1 MSAPAP
7 TVFFSIDQPVS
18 WRIAAPALEIAGW
31 LYPEGEAACLDIRAR
46 IDRRVFLGLYGLDRD
61 DLIARFPGN
70 LAARRSGFRI
80 AAHVW
85 TGAHAVVL
93 DWQDTAGEW
102 HEFFRADLDLSA
114 LPTTAQAPKVLKTSY
129 VYETLGHLYRA
140 CHSASFFAMCRE
152 ADRMLREVLV
162 FTTEV
167 PRGDGFHGFIE
178 TPGYWLQAQY
188 DKFRVTGWTFGIGF
202 DIARLHATTGVGAG
216 NRLIYPKERADV
228 ASGHPEHANA
238 LRAGFYGLVDVRADL
253 PGPAHLR
260 IYADQPD
267 GRRLL
272 VFSRRMFLDKRD
284 EHSGPVPVFRP
295 WKFWLCKL
303 ALLRGAYLGRFK
315 LQDWKYPFSEI
326 NRLRADLDR
335 SLGRTVGAPPPPAV
349 VVRRSQQDPY
359 SRWVWHNR
367 PTPRLLA
374 ALGLDANAA
383 VAAGGPLISLLVPAY
398 NTPERYLRELLDCLR
413 AQLYPRWELCIADD
427 ASPKPHVRRMLEEAA
442 RADSRIRPVFRPQN
456 GHISRATNSALEIAT
471 GEFVALLDHDDLLPP
486 DALLH
491 VAQAVLAHPTA
502 GYLYTDEDKIDDTG
516 RRFDPQFKGDWA
528 PEMAI
533 THNYTHHLTV
543 IRRSVVNDAGGLRPE
558 FNGAQDIDLFL
569 RCFEKIA
576 HADVVHVPFVCYH
589 WRAHAESTAS
599 RGDQKGYLFD
609 AARRAIAEACQRRGL
624 RAEPMLPEWATRYAC
639 CLHQLH
645 WDAAIL
651 RENPVTIVI
660 PTKNRG
666 ELLTRCLDSLA
677 RTTPRES
684 VQVIVVNDGSDEP
697 ATLDLLRSLPARA
710 DLRCN
715 VLDLPADPA
724 GFNYSRLVNAGSA
737 RADTPLLLHLNNDVE
752 ALRPGWL
759 EELAGWLTVPGVGV
773 VGAKLLYPDS
783 TINHAGIGLSR
794 HDRLPH
800 TLFERE
806 PSEDLGLLFLPHAAR
821 NVAAVTGA
829 CLLTRTALYR
839 ELGGFDE
846 TDFRVAYNDVDFCL
860 RAWERGQRVVVTP
873 QAVLQHVGSASRGRE
888 YTEKEHLAFVARHG
902 AYRDPFLGDT
912 YDFPPAA
919 PRLNP
924 YHYRYADTA
933 QQPSASFWPPSFVPH
948 LPPSRL
954 SPLASSLSAA
964 SRPLH
969 LLFVTHNLK
978 FEGAPILLFEQARHH
993 ATVPGVSV
1001 RVVSPEDGPLRAR
1014 YEALDIPV
1022 EVWDASAILTAAD
1035 AAQCDT
1041 AIAALAS
1048 AHPLPDVDLV
1058 VGNTV
1063 LTFWTVPLAA
1073 RLNKTSL
1080 LYVYESC
1087 TLDKLFAR
1095 AGLPARLR
1103 EPAEAALR
1111 DATRVCFAARATEA
1125 VFQEQNHHDNFRLVP
1140 SSVDLARIQK
1150 FVATSDRAALRRK
1163 HGIPA
1168 DAPLVINVG
1177 SVCERKGQHIYL
1189 RGIDRLRKEWP
1200 AAFPGK
1206 PFPLFLIIGARDG
1219 LYLES
1224 IQQDIALLGL
1234 DEVRVL
1240 AERGDIDDFFRM
1252 ADLLVCTSFEESF
1265 PRVLLE
1271 AMAFGV
1277 RIVSTD
1283 VFGIHEMLVANDE
1296 AHLIPAGDPAKLS
1309 AALATAL
1316 GEHFAGDDWM
1326 VSMARARVH
1335 RHFDTTKLLP
1345 QHLALCREAAL
1356 G

>member
-7 TVFFSIDQPVS
+7 HISFSIDQPAP
-18 WRIAAPALEIAGW
+18 WRLAAPSLEITGW
-31 LYPEGEAACLDIRAR
+31 LYPDGEATCIDIRAR
-46 IDRRVFLGLYGLDRD
+46 VDKRVFLGLYGLDRD
-61 DLIARFPGN
+61 DLIPRFPGN
-70 LAARRSGFRI
+70 LVARHSGFRI
-80 AAHVW
+80 AIHVW
-85 TGAHAVVL
+85 TGARTVAL
-93 DWQDTAGEW
+93 DWQDDSGTW
-102 HEFFRADLDLSA
+102 HEFFCTAPDLSS
-114 LPTTAQAPKVLKTSY
+114 LPRTARQPRILKTAH
-129 VYETLGHLYRA
+129 VYETLDHLYRT
-140 CHSASFFAMCRE
+140 CHDASFPAMCSA
-152 ADRMLREVLV
+152 ADRMLRSVLV

-178 TPGYWLQAQY
+178 IPGYWLQAQY

-202 DIARLHATTGVGAG
+202 DIACLFATTGAG
-216 NRLIYPKERADV
+216 TGSRLIYPKERPDV
-228 ASGHPEHANA
+228 AACHPGHANA

-253 PGPAHLR
+253 PDPVHLR

-272 VFSRRMFLDKRD
+272 VFSRRMFHDKRD

-303 ALLRGAYLGRFK
+303 ALLRGTFLGRFK
-315 LQDWKYPFSEI
+315 LQDRKYPFAEI

-335 SLGRTVGAPPPPAV
+335 SLGRTVGAPPPPAA

-374 ALGLDANAA
+374 ALGHDAQAA

-398 NTPERYLRELLDCLR
+398 NTPEPYLRQLLDCLR
-413 AQLYPRWELCIADD
+413 AQLYPRWELCVADD
-427 ASPKPHVRRMLEEAA
+427 ASPKPHVRAILEEAA
-442 RADSRIRPVFRPQN
+442 KSDPRIRPVFRKEN
-456 GHISRATNSALEIAT
+456 GHISRATNSALGIAT

-516 RRFDPQFKGDWA
+516 RRFDPQFKGDWS

-543 IRRSVVNDAGGLRPE
+543 IRRSVVNAVGGLRPE

-576 HADVVHVPFVCYH
+576 HTDVVHVPFVCYH

-609 AARRAIAEACQRRGL
+609 AARRAIAEACRRRGL

-639 CLHQLH
+639 CLHQLR
-645 WDAAIL
+645 WDPAIL

-666 ELLTRCLDSLA
+666 DLLARCLDSLA

-697 ATLDLLRSLPARA
+697 ATLELLRTLPARV
-710 DLRCN
+710 DLRCT
-715 VLDLPADPA
+715 VLDLPADPS

-737 RADTPLLLHLNNDVE
+737 RAGTPLLLHLNNDVE

-800 TLFERE
+800 TLFEHE

-873 QAVLQHVGSASRGRE
+873 QAVLQHVGSASPGRE

-902 AYRDPFLGDT
+902 AHRDPFLGDT

-933 QQPSASFWPPSFVPH
+933 PQPSASFWPP
-948 LPPSRL
+948 PSSL
-954 SPLASSLSAA
+954 SPLASRLSAT
-964 SRPLH
+964 SRPLR
-969 LLFVTHNLK
+969 LLLVTHNLK

-993 ATVPGVSV
+993 ATVSGVSV

-1014 YEALDIPV
+1014 YEALGIPV
-1022 EVWDASAILTAAD
+1022 EIWDASAILTATD
-1035 AAQCDT
+1035 AAQCNA
-1041 AIAALAS
+1041 AIAALAA
-1048 AHPLPDVDLV
+1048 AHPLPDIDLV

-1063 LTFWTVPLAA
+1063 LTFWTVPFAA
-1073 RLNKTSL
+1073 RLNKPSL
-1080 LYVYESC
+1080 LYLYESSSIE
-1087 TLDKLFAR
+1087 KLFAG
-1095 AGLPARLR
+1095 AGLPAHLR
-1103 EPAEAALR
+1103 DAAAAALR
-1111 DATRVCFAARATEA
+1111 DATRVCFAANATMA
-1125 VFQEQNHHDNFRLVP
+1125 VHLQQNIHDNFRLVP
-1140 SSVDLARIQK
+1140 SAVEVSRIER
-1150 FVATSDRAALRRK
+1150 FVASTDRLALRQK
-1163 HGIPA
+1163 HGIPP
-1168 DAPLVINVG
+1168 DVPLVINVG

-1189 RGIDRLRKEWP
+1189 RGIDRLRKQWP
-1200 AAFPGK
+1200 TAFPGK
-1206 PFPLFLIIGARDG
+1206 PSPLFLIIGARES
-1219 LYLES
+1219 LYLEA
-1224 IQQDIALLGL
+1224 IQQEIALLGL

-1240 AERGDIDDFFRM
+1240 HERGDVDDFFRM
-1252 ADLLVCTSFEESF
+1252 ADLLVSTSFEESF

-1271 AMAFGV
+1271 AMSFGV

-1283 VFGIHEMLVANDE
+1283 VFGVPEMLVANDE
-1296 AHLIPAGDPAKLS
+1296 AHLIPAGDPAKLA

-1316 GEHFAGDDWM
+1316 GQHFAGDDRM
-1326 VSMARARVH
+1326 ISMARARVH

>member
-1 MSAPAP
+1 MSAKVPHIS
-7 TVFFSIDQPVS
+7 FSIDHPAS
-18 WRIAAPALEIAGW
+18 WRLTTPAQQLCGW
-31 LYPEGEAACLDIRAR
+31 LYPEGEAVCLDIRAR
-46 IDRRVFLGLYGLDRD
+46 VDKRVFLGLYGLDRD
-61 DLIARFPGN
+61 DLISRFPGN
-70 LAARRSGFRI
+70 LVARRSGFLI
-80 AAHVW
+80 AIHAW
-85 TGAHAVVL
+85 TGARAIAL
-93 DWQDTAGEW
+93 DWQDAAGTW
-102 HEFFRADLDLSA
+102 HEFFHSDLDLAA
-114 LPTTAQAPKVLKTSY
+114 LPRTSREPRILKTAH
-129 VYETLGHLYRA
+129 VYETLDHLYRA
-140 CHSASFFAMCRE
+140 CHDASFLGMCRE

-178 TPGYWLQAQY
+178 IPGYWLQAQY

-202 DIARLHATTGVGAG
+202 DIARLFATTGAG
-216 NRLIYPKERADV
+216 TGSRLIYPKERQDV
-228 ASGHPEHANA
+228 AACHPEHPNA
-238 LRAGFYGLVDVRADL
+238 LRAGFYGLVDVSTELD
-253 PGPAHLR
+253 GPIHLR

-315 LQDWKYPFSEI
+315 LQDWKYPFAEI
-326 NRLRADLDR
+326 NRLRADLDHT
-335 SLGRTVGAPPPPAV
+335 LGRTVGAPPPPAV

-359 SRWVWHNR
+359 SRWLWHNR

-374 ALGLDANAA
+374 ALGLDAQAA

-398 NTPERYLRELLDCLR
+398 NTPENYLRQLLDCLR
-413 AQLYPRWELCIADD
+413 SQLYPRWELCIADD
-427 ASPKPHVRRMLEEAA
+427 ASPKPHVRQILEEAA
-442 RADSRIRPVFRPQN
+442 KTDPRIRPVFRKEN

-491 VAQAVLAHPTA
+491 VAQAILAHPTA

-516 RRFDPQFKGDWA
+516 RHFDPQFKGEWA

-543 IRRSVVNDAGGLRPE
+543 IRRSVVNDIGGLRPD

-569 RCFEKIA
+569 RCFERIK
-576 HADVVHVPFVCYH
+576 HEDVVHVPFVCYH

-639 CLHQLH
+639 CLHQLR

-666 ELLTRCLDSLA
+666 DLLARCLDSLA

-697 ATLDLLRSLPARA
+697 ATLDLLRSLPARV
-710 DLRCN
+710 DLRCT

-759 EELAGWLTVPGVGV
+759 EELAGWLTIPGVGV

-902 AYRDPFLGDT
+902 AYRDPFLSDT
-912 YDFPPAA
+912 YDFPPSA

-933 QQPSASFWPPSFVPH
+933 QQASASFWPPSTALR
-948 LPPSRL
+948 LPSSSL
-954 SPLASSLSAA
+954 SPLASRLPSAA
-964 SRPLH
+964 RPLR
-969 LLFVTHNLK
+969 LLLVTHNLK
-978 FEGAPILLFEQARHH
+978 YEGAPILLFEQARHH
-993 ATVPGVSV
+993 AATPGVSV
-1001 RVVSPEDGPLRAR
+1001 RIVSPEDGPLRAR
-1014 YEALDIPV
+1014 YEALGIPV
-1022 EVWDASAILTAAD
+1022 EVWDTAAIRTATT
-1035 AAQCDT
+1035 AAQCDA
-1041 AIAALAS
+1041 AIAALAA
-1048 AHPLPDVDLV
+1048 AHPLPDIDLV

-1063 LTFWTVPLAA
+1063 LTFWSVPLAA
-1073 RLNKTSL
+1073 RAGKPSL
-1080 LYVYESC
+1080 LYIYESSSL
-1087 TLDKLFAR
+1087 TRFFAV
-1095 AGLPARLR
+1095 AGLPAFLR
-1103 EPAEAALR
+1103 EPAADALR
-1111 DATRVCFAARATEA
+1111 NATRVCFAARATES
-1125 VFQEQNHHDNFRLVP
+1125 VHQEHNLNDNFRLVP
-1140 SSVDLARIQK
+1140 SAVDVSRIER
-1150 FVATSDRAALRRK
+1150 FVASTDRLALRQK
-1163 HGIPA
+1163 HGIPS
-1168 DAPLVINVG
+1168 DVPLVINVG

-1200 AAFPGK
+1200 SAFPGK
-1206 PFPLFLIIGARDG
+1206 PFPIFLIIGARES

-1224 IQQDIALLGL
+1224 VQQDIALLGL

-1240 AERGDIDDFFRM
+1240 PERGDVDDFFRM
-1252 ADLLVCTSFEESF
+1252 ADLLVSTSFEESF

-1283 VFGIHEMLVANDE
+1283 VFGVPEMLVANDE
-1296 AHLIPAGDPAKLS
+1296 AHLIPAGDPAKL
-1309 AALATAL
+1309 AATLAKAL
-1316 GEHFAGDDWM
+1316 GEHFSGDDRM

>member
-7 TVFFSIDQPVS
+7 TVSFSIDQPAN
-18 WRIAAPALEIAGW
+18 WRLTAPALEIAGW
-31 LYPEGEAACLDIRAR
+31 LHPEGEAACVDVRAR
-46 IDRRVFLGLYGLDRD
+46 VDKRVFLGLYGLDRD
-61 DLIARFPGN
+61 DLVARFPGN
-70 LAARRSGFRI
+70 LTARRSGFRI

-85 TGAHAVVL
+85 TGARAVAL
-93 DWQDTAGEW
+93 DWQDGAGAW
-102 HEFFRADLDLSA
+102 HEFFRTELDLAA
-114 LPTTAQAPKVLKTSY
+114 LPATARAPKVLKTAY
-129 VYETLGHLYRA
+129 VYETLHHLYRS
-140 CHSASFFAMCRE
+140 CHHASFFEMCRE

-202 DIARLHATTGVGAG
+202 DIARLHATTGGGVG
-216 NRLIYPKERADV
+216 NRLIYPKERQDV
-228 ASGHPEHANA
+228 ATGHPEHANA

-267 GRRLL
+267 GRHLL
-272 VFSRRMFLDKRD
+272 VFSRRMFLDRRD
-284 EHSGPVPVFRP
+284 EHTGPVPIFRP
-295 WKFWLCKL
+295 WKFLLCKI
-303 ALLRGAYLGRFK
+303 AFLRGSCLGRFK
-315 LQDWKYPFSEI
+315 LLSWRSTFSEI
-326 NRLRADLDR
+326 RRLRTDLDR
-335 SLGRTVGAPPPPAV
+335 SLGRRAGAPPPPAV

-359 SRWVWHNR
+359 SRWAWHNR

-374 ALGLDANAA
+374 ALSLGANTA
-383 VAAGGPLISLLVPAY
+383 VAAGGPLISILVPAY
-398 NTPERYLRELLDCLR
+398 NTPESYLRQLLDNLR

-427 ASPKPHVRRMLEEAA
+427 ASPKPHVRQILEEAA
-442 RADSRIRPVFRPQN
+442 KTDPRIRPVFRQEN

-491 VAQAVLAHPTA
+491 IAQAVLAHPTA

-516 RRFDPQFKGDWA
+516 RRFDPQFKGDWS

-543 IRRSVVNDAGGLRPE
+543 IRRSVVNAVGGLRPE

-576 HADVVHVPFVCYH
+576 HTDIVHVPFVCYH

-609 AARRAIAEACQRRGL
+609 AARRAIAEACHRRGL

-639 CLHQLH
+639 CLHQLR
-645 WDAAIL
+645 WDPAIL

-666 ELLTRCLDSLA
+666 DLLARCLDSIA

-684 VQVIVVNDGSDEP
+684 IQVVVVNDGSDES
-697 ATLDLLRSLPARA
+697 ATLDLLRALPARA
-710 DLRCN
+710 DLRCT

-759 EELAGWLTVPGVGV
+759 EELAGWLTIPGVGV

-860 RAWERGQRVVVTP
+860 RARERGQRVVVTP
-873 QAVLQHVGSASRGRE
+873 QAVLQHVGSASRGRD

-902 AYRDPFLGDT
+902 VHRDPFLSDT

-924 YHYRYADTA
+924 YYYRYTDTA
-933 QQPSASFWPPSFVPH
+933 
-948 LPPSRL
+948 
-954 SPLASSLSAA
+954 
-964 SRPLH
+964 RPLRM
-969 LLFVTHNLK
+969 LFVTHNLK
-978 FEGAPILLFEQARHH
+978 FEGAPILLFEQVRHH
-993 ATVPGVSV
+993 ATVTGVSI

-1014 YEALDIPV
+1014 YEALGIPV
-1022 EVWDASAILTAAD
+1022 DIWDVSAVLAVTDSAQYHITLGSLAA
-1035 AAQCDT
+1035 
-1041 AIAALAS
+1041 
-1048 AHPLPDVDLV
+1048 AHPLADVDLV

-1063 LTFWTVPLAA
+1063 LTFWSVALAA
-1073 RLNKTSL
+1073 RAGKPSL
-1080 LYVYESC
+1080 LYVYESSSL
-1087 TLDKLFAR
+1087 TRFFAS
-1095 AGLPARLR
+1095 AGLPPFLR
-1103 EPAEAALR
+1103 ELAAAALR
-1111 DATRVCFAARATEA
+1111 DATRVAFAARATEA
-1125 VFQEQNHHDNFRLVP
+1125 VHQEHNLHDNFRLIP
-1140 SSVDLARIQK
+1140 SAVDIARIEQ
-1150 FVATSDRAALRRK
+1150 FIAASTPAALRRK

-1168 DAPLVINVG
+1168 DVPLVINVG

-1189 RGIDRLRKEWP
+1189 RGIDRLRKDWP
-1200 AAFPGK
+1200 GLFPGK
-1206 PFPLFLIIGARDG
+1206 PFPLFLIIGARESP
-1219 LYLES
+1219 YLEA

-1240 AERGDIDDFFRM
+1240 AERGDVDDFFRM
-1252 ADLLVCTSFEESF
+1252 ADLLVSTSFEESF

-1283 VFGIHEMLVANDE
+1283 VFGVPEMLAANDE
-1296 AHLIPAGDPAKLS
+1296 AHLLPAGDPAKLA
-1309 AALATAL
+1309 AALAKAL
-1316 GEHFAGDDWM
+1316 QAHFAGEDKM
-1326 VSMARARVH
+1326 PSMARARVH
-1335 RHFDTTKLLP
+1335 RHFDTTRLLP
-1345 QHLALCREAAL
+1345 LHLALCREAAL

>member
-1 MSAPAP
+1 MSAPAS
-7 TVFFSIDQPVS
+7 TVFFSIDQPAN
-18 WRIAAPALEIAGW
+18 WRLTAPALDIAGW
-31 LYPEGEAACLDIRAR
+31 LYPEGEAVCLDIRAR
-46 IDRRVFLGLYGLDRD
+46 VDKRVFLGLYGLDRD
-61 DLIARFPGN
+61 DLVARFPGN
-70 LAARRSGFRI
+70 LTARRSGFRI

-85 TGAHAVVL
+85 TGAHAVAL
-93 DWQDTAGEW
+93 DWQDAAGNW
-102 HEFFRADLDLSA
+102 HEFFRTGLDLVA
-114 LPTTAQAPKVLKTSY
+114 LPTTARAPKVLKTAY
-129 VYETLGHLYRA
+129 VYETLDHLYRA
-140 CHSASFFAMCRE
+140 CHGASFLAMCRE

-216 NRLIYPKERADV
+216 KRLIYPKERQDV
-228 ASGHPEHANA
+228 ADGHPEHANA
-238 LRAGFYGLVDVRADL
+238 LRAGFYGLVDMRADL

-284 EHSGPVPVFRP
+284 EHSGAVPVFRP
-295 WKFWLCKL
+295 WQFWLCQL

-326 NRLRADLDR
+326 KRLRTDLDR

-359 SRWVWHNR
+359 SRWAWHNR
-367 PTPRLLA
+367 PTPRLRA

-398 NTPERYLRELLDCLR
+398 NTPENYLRQLLDCLR

-427 ASPKPHVRRMLEEAA
+427 ASPKPHVRAILEEAA
-442 RADSRIRPVFRPQN
+442 KSDPRVRPVFRKEN

-491 VAQAVLAHPTA
+491 VAQAVLARPSA

-516 RRFDPQFKGDWA
+516 RRFDPQFKGDWS

-543 IRRSVVNDAGGLRPE
+543 IRRSVVNAVGGLRPE

-576 HADVVHVPFVCYH
+576 HEDIVHVPFVCYH

-624 RAEPMLPEWATRYAC
+624 RAEPMLPDWATRYAC
-639 CLHQLH
+639 CLHQLR
-645 WDAAIL
+645 WDPAIL

-666 ELLTRCLDSLA
+666 DLLARCLDSIA

-697 ATLDLLRSLPARA
+697 ATLELLRSLPARA
-710 DLRCN
+710 DLRCT

-737 RADTPLLLHLNNDVE
+737 RATTPLLLHLNNDVE

-759 EELAGWLTVPGVGV
+759 EELAGWLTIPGVGV
-773 VGAKLLYPDS
+773 VGAKLLNPDS

-846 TDFRVAYNDVDFCL
+846 SDFRVAYNDVDFCL
-860 RAWERGQRVVVTP
+860 RAWERGERVVVTP

-902 AYRDPFLGDT
+902 AHRDPFLSDT

-924 YHYRYADTA
+924 YHYQYAGDRF
-933 QQPSASFWPPSFVPH
+933 PV
-948 LPPSRL
+948 
-954 SPLASSLSAA
+954 ASSLAPAHRPPPTGHSPQ
-964 SRPLH
+964 STVHRSPSTVHRPLR

-1014 YEALDIPV
+1014 YEALGIPV
-1022 EVWDASAILTAAD
+1022 EIWDISAILTSTD
-1035 AAQCDT
+1035 TAQCDA
-1041 AIAALAS
+1041 AIAALAA
-1048 AHPLPDVDLV
+1048 AHPLPEVDLV
-1058 VGNTV
+1058 VGNTI
-1063 LTFWTVPLAA
+1063 LMFWTVSFAA
-1073 RLNKTSL
+1073 RLNRPSL
-1080 LYVYESC
+1080 LYVSESC
-1087 TLDKLFAR
+1087 TLDKLFAH
-1095 AGLPARLR
+1095 AGLHPHLR
-1103 EPAEAALR
+1103 DSAKAALR
-1111 DATRVCFAARATEA
+1111 DATRVGFADPITEA
-1125 VFQEQNHHDNFRLVP
+1125 SFQEYNYNDNFRLVGGP
-1140 SSVDLARIQK
+1140 TAPASVGLHGTEGQA
-1150 FVATSDRAALRRK
+1150 ATHGSRSDSATT
-1163 HGIPA
+1163 
-1168 DAPLVINVG
+1168 LV
-1177 SVCERKGQHIYL
+1177 L
-1189 RGIDRLRKEWP
+1189 
-1200 AAFPGK
+1200 
-1206 PFPLFLIIGARDG
+1206 
-1219 LYLES
+1219 
-1224 IQQDIALLGL
+1224 
-1234 DEVRVL
+1234 
-1240 AERGDIDDFFRM
+1240 
-1252 ADLLVCTSFEESF
+1252 
-1265 PRVLLE
+1265 
-1271 AMAFGV
+1271 
-1277 RIVSTD
+1277 
-1283 VFGIHEMLVANDE
+1283 
-1296 AHLIPAGDPAKLS
+1296 
-1309 AALATAL
+1309 
-1316 GEHFAGDDWM
+1316 
-1326 VSMARARVH
+1326 H
-1335 RHFDTTKLLP
+1335 R
-1345 QHLALCREAAL
+1345 HLALCREAAL